1 MIAFLLV
8 LFFAVQIGSAS
19 IQEVTVECSEHQC
32 FIIVEPQIESAD
44 DLSAYVDSA
53 YQRLLAADRE
63 QDAYAVVTFC
73 SPLSINELEML
84 LPYDE
89 HHSATVRY
97 LDRSGNDEILN
108 YPLNYDEISDRDWLS
123 LEDRD
128 AEVFV
133 SASLTTSVAELI
145 RLAEDARV
153 LCVDPGPLH
162 LLDDYKNA
170 GMILNQDIYLDY
182 GSYATAKLDEDDVR
196 PESFA
201 LKQNYPNP
209 FNPQTEISY
218 SLEEE
223 SEVSL
228 VIYNVVGQKVI
239 TLVEE
244 KQQAGNHTIRFD
256 GLDQDGREVA
266 SGMYFYRLTVDGVSK
281 SRKMILM
288 K

>member
-1 MIAFLLV
+1 
-8 LFFAVQIGSAS
+8 
-19 IQEVTVECSEHQC
+19 
-32 FIIVEPQIESAD
+32 
-44 DLSAYVDSA
+44 
-53 YQRLLAADRE
+53 
-63 QDAYAVVTFC
+63 
-73 SPLSINELEML
+73 ML

-128 AEVFV
+128 AEVLV
-133 SASLTTSVAELI
+133 SASLATSVAELI

-182 GSYATAKLDEDDVR
+182 RSYATVKLDEDDVR

-244 KQQAGNHTIRFD
+244 KQQAGSHTIRFD
-256 GLDQDGREVA
+256 GLDKDGREVA